1 MALKIH
7 GIGASRA
14 VRPLWLLEE
23 LGVPYE
29 HVSQTYQGGATRTP
43 EFLALNPN
51 GHIPVLEDDGIVVWE
66 SMAITL
72 YLARKFGGP
81 LAPSGLA
88 EEAEVLRWTFW
99 VVTEC
104 EKDALTVLMHR
115 VAMPA
120 DKRDAAL
127 AEQAEKRLAVPFAA
141 LNAHLA
147 GRPYIAGDR
156 FTVVDVNVASVLAWA
171 QSSRALTEQF
181 PQVADWLKRCL
192 DRPAQQKVRQL
203 AKAGR

>member
-1 MALKIH
+1 MALKLY
-7 GIGASRA
+7 GTGASRA
-14 VRPLWLLEE
+14 ARPLWLLEE

-29 HVSQTYQGGATRTP
+29 HVSQTYMGGATRTP

-51 GHIPVLEDDGIVVWE
+51 GHIPVLDDDGTIVWE

-81 LAPSGLA
+81 LAPNSLA

-127 AEQAEKRLAVPFAA
+127 AEQAEKRLAVPLAV
-141 LNAHLA
+141 LDAHLA
-147 GRPYIAGDR
+147 KRPWVAGER
-156 FTVVDVNVASVLAWA
+156 FTVADVNLASVLAWA
-171 QSSRALTEQF
+171 QSSRVLMERFAR
-181 PQVADWLKRCL
+181 VADWLGRCL
-192 DRPAQQKVRQL
+192 DRPDQKKVRQL